1 MDCTVLGAGVSGLT
15 SALTLLEAG
24 HRVRVLARELPPHTT
39 SNVAAAFWF
48 PYGIP
53 DEPRARAWLQVSH
66 ARFVRLA
73 REDPTAGVRPLPAQ
87 VAWPPGAPW
96 PWWTTATPGV
106 REAESHERPPAT
118 ARALTFDGLV
128 VDTRSFLPWLVE
140 RVRALGGEIDRADV
154 TDLDAT
160 PGDGPLVCCVG
171 LGARTLLGDREV
183 TPVRGQLLR
192 VRDPGLREVRVDET
206 DPCAITYVVP
216 RGDDCILGGTCEQGD
231 TDLTPDPATRR
242 AIVARARRL
251 APELGEPEP
260 LGDLVGLRP
269 HRPRVRL
276 ERVTRAR
283 RTVVFNYGHGGAGV
297 TLSWG
302 CAAGVA
308 ELVSGA
314 P

>member
-73 REDPTAGVRPLPAQ
+73 REDPTAGVR
-87 VAWPPGAPW
+87 
-96 PWWTTATPGV
+96 
-106 REAESHERPPAT
+106 EAEPHERPPAM

-128 VDTRSFLPWLVE
+128 VDTRSFLPWLVA
-140 RVRALGGEIDRADV
+140 RVRALGGEIERADV
-154 TDLDAT
+154 TDPDAT

-171 LGARTLLGDREV
+171 LGARTLLDDGEV
-183 TPVRGQLLR
+183 APVRGQLLR
-192 VRDPGLREVRVDET
+192 VRDPGLHEVRVDET

-216 RGDDCILGGTCEQGD
+216 RGDDCILGGTCEHGD
-231 TDLTPDPATRR
+231 ANLTPDPATRR
-242 AIVARARRL
+242 AIVERARRL

-276 ERVTRAR
+276 ERVTRAG

-308 ELVSGA
+308 ELVSEA